1 MGHHIVVT
9 GFGPFKGTSGID
21 NKVIVHDKNASWEA
35 VKVLKEKWDNP
46 EVDLRL
52 FYRIITTNHQTW
64 FSVDEIEV
72 SYGAVES
79 NVDRIWEKDPLAVI
93 HVGVAG
99 SRKSIDLEIQ
109 SKNGVYDKKDVL
121 GKIGCRDCKDG
132 DVTVVEGPGKLG
144 SN

>member
-1 MGHHIVVT
+1 M
-9 GFGPFKGTSGID
+9 
-21 NKVIVHDKNASWEA
+21 
-35 VKVLKEKWDNP
+35 
-46 EVDLRL
+46 
-52 FYRIITTNHQTW
+52 
-64 FSVDEIEV
+64 

-132 DVTVVEGPGKLG
+132 DVTVVEGPGKLRP
-144 SN
+144 NLDI